1 MKPLKVINLIWLLV
15 KILFSKGNVF
25 IYYHVVGGAKDCP
38 LEVECIEKR
47 KTMLGDKFTIY

>member
-1 MKPLKVINLIWLLV
+1 MKPLKVISLIWLLV